1 MWLLALVNGGHVD
14 GQVELLA
21 EATLAQVAR
30 VVPGLLMDSLNVGLQ
45 VVLPLESGNT
55 RSNTGDC
62 FERKLHSGPAK
73 I

>member
-30 VVPGLLMDSLNVGLQ
+30 VVAGLLMDSLNVGLQ
-45 VVLPLESGNT
+45 VVLPLESGNA
-55 RSNTGDC
+55 RSNTEDC
-62 FERKLHSGPAK
+62 FERELHSGPAN